1 MVARI
6 LFLLLLHCS
15 AWPRLDPAQQDL
27 HTFLFPSVCI
37 STLFIG
43 KRHSLQIRLQ
53 VLPREVH
60 PRNAAEST
68 PSCVQSQDCILDDY
82 FQMFQS
88 LTLNGT
94 FWMFFF
100 IYLKL
105 GPTNSGWTLRLS
117 DLPMTV
123 EMTLSPVVRWL
134 RRRLLPPPNRT
145 SSPRPPAG
153 STGKDS
159 SQHDPTLNVQGR
171 ADGKFVI
178 WGKVSIM
185 EIWTDLRQMY

>member
-100 IYLKL
+100 YLFKIGANKL
-105 GPTNSGWTLRLS
+105 GLNPQIVWFADDRRNDVVAGGALVAAATAATSQSDELTQAASRLYREGQFPAWSHLECARAGGW
-117 DLPMTV
+117 
-123 EMTLSPVVRWL
+123 
-134 RRRLLPPPNRT
+134 
-145 SSPRPPAG
+145 
-153 STGKDS
+153 
-159 SQHDPTLNVQGR
+159 
-171 ADGKFVI
+171 
-178 WGKVSIM
+178 
-185 EIWTDLRQMY
+185 